1 MKTLYIDEKYKDLE
15 SKNNVYYLNIEKT
28 ILVDE
33 VEIFLDKKLIM
44 NFDCS
49 IITNKINSENSLEI
63 NGRLIIGT
71 NREDGESAINV
82 KGSLNIKEL
91 YTSKKDLK
99 IYTWNN
105 IYVKNF
111 FCNQNKTLKVVSED
125 SVVKMEEVDF
135 VKSKSVFDKLNSNTI
150 KKFLFFK
157 CKKIEV
163 PERILKYIDKQ
174 KK

>member
-1 MKTLYIDEKYKDLE
+1 MKTLYIDEKYKGLE
-15 SKNNVYYLNIEKT
+15 LKDNVYYLNIEKT

-49 IITNKINSENSLEI
+49 IITNKINSEKSLEI

-71 NREDGESAINV
+71 NREDGESAINI
-82 KGSLNIKEL
+82 KGSLSIKEL
-91 YTSKKDLK
+91 YTLKKNLK

-105 IYVKNF
+105 IYIKKF
-111 FCNQNKTLKVVSED
+111 FCDKNKTLKVVSED
-125 SVVKMEEVDF
+125 SVVKIEEIDF
-135 VKSKSVFDKLNSNTI
+135 ERRESLFDRLNLNTV

-163 PERILKYIDKQ
+163 PEKILKYIDR
-174 KK
+174 

>member
-1 MKTLYIDEKYKDLE
+1 MKALYIDEKYKGLE
-15 SKNNVYYLNIEKT
+15 LKDNVYYLNIEKT

-33 VEIFLDKKLIM
+33 VEIFLDKKLII

-49 IITNKINSENSLEI
+49 IITNKINSEKSLEI

-71 NREDGESAINV
+71 NREDGESAINI
-82 KGSLNIKEL
+82 KGSLSIKEL
-91 YTSKKDLK
+91 YTLKKNLK

-105 IYVKNF
+105 IYIKKF
-111 FCNQNKTLKVVSED
+111 FCDKNKTLRVVSED
-125 SVVKMEEVDF
+125 STVKIEEIDF
-135 VKSKSVFDKLNSNTI
+135 EKSKSVFDKLNLSTI

-163 PERILKYIDKQ
+163 PEKILQYIDR
-174 KK
+174 